1 MGEALMDT
9 SIIHFVKC
17 KILVLSTC
25 TRVMNLDLV
34 GTPRSASLCLT
45 KCMLHTH
52 LLMVTLFTT
61 HPKQMK
67 VCIVISMQKVAEHTR
82 RSSQA
87 TSVKKKQE
95 EPN

>member
-17 KILVLSTC
+17 KVLVLSTC

-45 KCMLHTH
+45 KCMLHFTH
-52 LLMVTLFTT
+52 
-61 HPKQMK
+61 
-67 VCIVISMQKVAEHTR
+67 IYSW
-82 RSSQA
+82 
-87 TSVKKKQE
+87 
-95 EPN
+95 